1 MKKYFL
7 FDLDGTLTDPGVG
20 ITNSV
25 AYALK
30 SYGITVEDRTSLY
43 SFIGPPLKE
52 SFERFYGFS
61 PEQADEAVGKYR
73 EYFGEKGLMENKA
86 YDGILPMLEEL
97 KGKGARLLV
106 ATSKPTCYAREIL
119 ENFGMLSCFE
129 FVAGSNLDGSRVK
142 KDEVIAYALQ
152 EMGICCLEEA
162 VMIGDREH
170 DIIGAKKCGISSIGV
185 LYGYGSREELEK
197 HGADRIVESVGELR
211 TRLLSETEAS
221 GQGDP
226 VREETDEA

>member
-97 KGKGARLLV
+97 KGKGARLMPERSWR
-106 ATSKPTCYAREIL
+106 TSVCSPALSLWREAIWT
-119 ENFGMLSCFE
+119 G
-129 FVAGSNLDGSRVK
+129 AG
-142 KDEVIAYALQ
+142 
-152 EMGICCLEEA
+152 
-162 VMIGDREH
+162 
-170 DIIGAKKCGISSIGV
+170 
-185 LYGYGSREELEK
+185 
-197 HGADRIVESVGELR
+197 
-211 TRLLSETEAS
+211 
-221 GQGDP
+221 
-226 VREETDEA
+226 